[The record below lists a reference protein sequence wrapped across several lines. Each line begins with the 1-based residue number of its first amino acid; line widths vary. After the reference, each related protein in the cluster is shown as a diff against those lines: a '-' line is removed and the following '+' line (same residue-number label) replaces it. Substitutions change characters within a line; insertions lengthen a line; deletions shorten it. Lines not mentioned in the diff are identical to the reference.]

1 LHILFLTDNFP
12 PEVNAPAT
20 RTYDHAI
27 RWVAEG
33 CKVTV
38 ITCFPN
44 FPEGRVFPG
53 YKNRWYQSEVIDG
66 INVVRVKTFMTANKG
81 FFLRTLDYLTF
92 MISGFLA
99 GLFQKKPDIIVAT
112 SPQFFTAVAGWL
124 LSICRRRPFV
134 FELRDIWPASIIA
147 VGAMKKSLLIKALE
161 WLELFLYK
169 HADAIVSL
177 TNSFKKEL
185 VERGVDPDKIFVV
198 LNGVDLDF
206 YQPLFSKSQNL
217 AKKHFIE
224 NKFIVGY
231 IGTHGLAHG
240 LEVVIEA
247 AKILKHY
254 PDILFMLVG
263 SGASKDDLVRVAKSQ
278 QLDNIR
284 FIDTQPKNLMK
295 SYYSLCD
302 ISLIH
307 LKNSQVFSKVIP
319 SKLFESMGMGIPI
332 LIALPLGEAT
342 KIVNDF
348 SCGVII
354 EPENAKQ
361 LAQSVLDLQS
371 NTKQFKSYK
380 KSALKA
386 STYFS
391 RDINAKE
398 MLNVFK
404 EVLSK

>member
-1 LHILFLTDNFP
+1 MHILFLTDNFP

-27 RWVAEG
+27 RWVAQG

-38 ITCFPN
+38 ITCSPN
-44 FPEGRVFPG
+44 FPDGMVFPG
-53 YKNRWYQSEVIDG
+53 YKNRWYQSELIDG

-124 LSICRRRPFV
+124 LSVCRRRPFV

-319 SKLFESMGMGIPI
+319 SKLFESMSMGIPI

-371 NTKQFKSYK
+371 NTKQFRSYK